1 MTSTVAAVQTTA
13 IIPLKA
19 LAQAKQ
25 RLAGALDGDDRR
37 AFVAWMAGRVI
48 AAAISCDGIDDVLLV
63 AGDDEAAAVGRHAG
77 VRALIE
83 PTPGLEVALA
93 AADAAT
99 VHATSTLILAA
110 DLPEVTSADIT
121 AVLEAARANPV
132 VVIAP
137 TRDGG
142 TGALLRRPGAVIPTA
157 YGHRSADAHAALAR
171 ARGIEVVVL
180 HRSALANDVDTPG
193 ELPAALALAAEL
205 DVGCAP
211 RT

>member
-1 MTSTVAAVQTTA
+1 MQTTA

-25 RLAGALDGDDRR
+25 RLAGALDGEDRR
-37 AFVAWMAGRVI
+37 AFVAWMAARVI
-48 AAAISCDGIDDVLLV
+48 AAAAGCAGISDVLLV
-63 AGDDEAAAVGRHAG
+63 AGDDDAADVGRDAG
-77 VRALIE
+77 VPTLIE
-83 PTPGLEVALA
+83 RAPGLAIALA
-93 AADAAT
+93 VADAAT
-99 VHATSTLILAA
+99 AGVEATLILAA
-110 DLPEVTSADIT
+110 DLPEVAPHDLDV
-121 AVLEAARANPV
+121 VLRAARSQRV

-142 TGALLRRPGAVIPTA
+142 TGALLRRPGGAIATA
-157 YGHRSADAHAALAR
+157 YGPGSAKAHARLAR
-171 ARGIEVVVL
+171 AAGIEVVTV
-180 HRSALANDVDTPG
+180 HRAALANDVDTPG